1 MSIEKVKNYLT
12 KGSQVAIDGR
22 IQTRSYDA
30 QDGSKNRIIELEESS
45 ATVREAAD
53 AIGCMEGEIAKTL
66 SFQLSDR
73 VILIV
78 LAGDVK
84 LDNHKYKEVF
94 HEKSKMLEASLVE
107 EKIGHQVGGVCPF
120 GIKENVDVYL
130 DVSLKKYKTVY
141 PACGNSHSAIPL
153 SIEEIEKYSNYQEWI
168 DLLQEWNSYGNAIKV
183 EINRLIEENK

>member
-1 MSIEKVKNYLT
+1 MSIEKVKNYF
-12 KGSQVAIDGR
+12 KK
-22 IQTRSYDA
+22 YDME
-30 QDGSKNRIIELEESS
+30 NRIIELEESS

-168 DLLQEWNSYGNAIKV
+168 DVSKPIEANSI
-183 EINRLIEENK
+183 LC